1 MVKVKRNSVVD
12 YLGFRYKVCDV
23 IGSRIYI
30 KPAMKKGGK
39 DCIRQVKTSDIGKV
53 SKHTIK

>member
-1 MVKVKRNSVVD
+1 MAKVKRNSIVD

-23 IGSRIYI
+23 VGSRVYI
-30 KPAMKKGGK
+30 KPAMKKKGRE
-39 DCIRQVKTSDIGKV
+39 CIRQVKASDIGKV